1 MDASIAWQKLAYQL
15 PELLIAASGSGRSP
29 TRSTPNSDQPTEA
42 EAPHPTVG
50 TWEQLLSLCHLVV
63 RQRALQDSFALELS
77 RQKREAI
84 YHFAYG
90 LSHELNNPLANIATR
105 AGVLAQ
111 AESHPQRR
119 QLLDAIVHNAMRG
132 CEMLGDLMLV
142 ARPPQLQRAV
152 TAVAPWL
159 GSVAQKAAA
168 WAAPLD
174 VQITCDVQTD
184 CSIDVDPV
192 ALGEALWALIRNAI
206 EAMPDGGTVSLQAQ
220 FVESARTVN
229 SLDSQVIVPQRVC
242 IEVADQGTGLSAIS
256 LEHAFDPYYSGREA
270 GRGLGLGLSRTQRI
284 VDLHGGILTIANRP
298 GGGCSAK
305 ILLPIS

>member
-1 MDASIAWQKLAYQL
+1 M
-15 PELLIAASGSGRSP
+15 
-29 TRSTPNSDQPTEA
+29 
-42 EAPHPTVG
+42 
-50 TWEQLLSLCHLVV
+50 
-63 RQRALQDSFALELS
+63 
-77 RQKREAI
+77 
-84 YHFAYG
+84 
-90 LSHELNNPLANIATR
+90 
-105 AGVLAQ
+105 
-111 AESHPQRR
+111 
-119 QLLDAIVHNAMRG
+119 
-132 CEMLGDLMLV
+132 
-142 ARPPQLQRAV
+142 
-152 TAVAPWL
+152 
-159 GSVAQKAAA
+159 
-168 WAAPLD
+168 
-174 VQITCDVQTD
+174 QTD